1 MPVKIDF
8 KKKLKHLY
16 NPSATE
22 VTIVEVPEMQYL
34 MVDGQGDPNTS
45 QEFKDTYAILYPVA
59 YKVKFMSKAKGKD
72 YVVPPPEALWWA
84 DDMEDFLAGN
94 KDKWKWT
101 SMLMVPDL
109 ITPEMVDEAI
119 QFTKEKKPDLPPTF
133 SNLRFEKY
141 NEGKAAQIFY
151 IGPYSD
157 EHLTILK
164 IHKVIEEQ
172 GGTFD
177 GRIQKHHEIY
187 LSDPRRA
194 NPDKLKT
201 VIRQP
206 FIL

>member
-16 NPSATE
+16 NPSAIE

-45 QEFKDTYAILYPVA
+45 QEFKDTYQILYPVA
-59 YKVKFMSKAKGKD
+59 YKLKFMSKANGKD
-72 YVVPPPEALWWA
+72 YIVPPPEALWWA

-101 SMLMVPDL
+101 SMLMVPDF
-109 ITPEMVDEAI
+109 ITPEMVEEAI
-119 QFTKEKKPDLPPTF
+119 EFTKEKKPDLPQTF
-133 SNLRFEKY
+133 TNLRFEKY
-141 NEGKAAQIFY
+141 TEGKAAQILY
-151 IGPYSD
+151 IGPYAE
-157 EHLTILK
+157 EHAVIMR
-164 IHKVIEEQ
+164 IHQAIGEQ

-177 GRIQKHHEIY
+177 GHVQKHHEIY

-194 NPDKLKT
+194 NPAKLKT
-201 VIRQP
+201 IIRQP
-206 FIL
+206 FI